1 MIKTALNLS
10 APIFAVTGGGL
21 YGIGPGTLGTA
32 LLIIMAV
39 AVIANQLWTLF
50 NNIRHSI
57 RNPEADFSN
66 LATSPDCG
74 RYRREIGRTLDLLR
88 DEDRRQDAL
97 NKERF
102 DRVDAAIKDLRTEMR
117 ENAKGFAESTK
128 DVLRAVSR
136 LEGKVNQ

>member
-1 MIKTALNLS
+1 MLKATLNTS
-10 APIFAVTGGGL
+10 APILAVAGGDL
-21 YGIGPGTLGTA
+21 YGIPSSTLGTA
-32 LLIIMAV
+32 LLILMAI

-88 DEDRRQDAL
+88 EEDRRQDLL

-102 DRVDAAIKDLRTEMR
+102 DRLDAGIKDLRSEMR
-117 ENAKGFAESTK
+117 DDIKGLHECNE

-136 LEGKVNQ
+136 LEGKVN

>member
-1 MIKTALNLS
+1 MLKATLNTS
-10 APIFAVTGGGL
+10 APILAVAGGDL
-21 YGIGPGTLGTA
+21 YGIPSSTIGTA
-32 LLIIMAV
+32 LLILMAI

-74 RYRREIGRTLDLLR
+74 RYRREIGRTLDQLR
-88 DEDRRQDAL
+88 AEDEKQDEA
-97 NKERF
+97 NQKRF
-102 DRVDAAIKDLRTEMR
+102 DDLDQSIKAMRGEMR
-117 ENAKGFAESTK
+117 DDIKGLHERSS

-136 LEGKVNQ
+136 LEGKVSQ